1 MLAALILVSAAER
14 VDPPI
19 VDFPYPLITEILY
32 NVPTRDG
39 DANADGERQV
49 TGDEFVELVNPHD
62 KPIALG
68 GYTLRDRN
76 AEDMGQMKFVF
87 PEMTLEP
94 GEVVVVFNGHDQ
106 KWRDPAGTSK
116 EAPRGHHPQF
126 DDAFVLTMETKSSRT
141 ALANGG
147 DYVLLSA
154 PNGQRVHLVH
164 WGEFDEEL
172 PEVKVVEEVDDVRR
186 GSAARADVSSPMTSH
201 TSLLEL
207 SFSPGR
213 FPHMAPSP

>member
-1 MLAALILVSAAER
+1 MFFVLAAA
-14 VDPPI
+14 PP
-19 VDFPYPLITEILY
+19 VVAYPHPLITEVLY

-39 DANADGERQV
+39 DANGDGTRQV

-62 KPIALG
+62 QPISIG

-76 AEDMGQMKFVF
+76 APDMGQLKFEF
-87 PEMTLEP
+87 PEMVLEP

-106 KWRDPAGTSK
+106 TWKAPAGNAEHPPK
-116 EAPRGHHPQF
+116 APHPEF
-126 DDAFVLTMETKSSRT
+126 HEAFVVTMESKSSRT

-154 PNGQRVHLVH
+154 PSGQRVQLVH
-164 WGEFDEEL
+164 WGKFDEDL
-172 PEVKVVEEVDDVRR
+172 PKALVVEEASDVRR
-186 GSAARADVSSPMTSH
+186 GSVCRAGVSDGLVAH

-207 SFSPGR
+207 NFSPGR
-213 FPHMAPSP
+213 FPHEP